1 MPESCIQVPGEYR
14 SANRTVVGDAAD
26 QMEGEPV
33 SWLGWHP
40 SVRVLALL
48 LTAFFFAAAVLQ
60 VILMAN
66 LTGNPPAETQV
77 VTDNIMASF
86 QFEYDR
92 WPIELTAQL
101 LFALGFLAL
110 GGIGILLSRLAAAL
124 DERRSLAAGLF
135 VGTGLLGAASSLV
148 WIGVKPVATF
158 PHYCP
163 CDLRDAELA
172 ARVTALDVGS
182 SVSLWLTIGAIL
194 LASGGFLLIV
204 GLGARAGMS
213 RGWTALTYVTAAAG
227 LLAAVLGAFDV
238 RPASDWLAA
247 AAAGLLIPIW
257 ALWLAIRA
265 PKLSGPG
272 TDGPEDAADQPMVSP
287 PVL

>member
-1 MPESCIQVPGEYR
+1 M
-14 SANRTVVGDAAD
+14 NRI
-26 QMEGEPV
+26 
-33 SWLGWHP
+33 GWHA
-40 SVRVLALL
+40 SLRVLALL

-60 VILMAN
+60 VVLMAN

-135 VGTGLLGAASSLV
+135 VGSGLVGAASSLV
-148 WIGVKPVATF
+148 WVGVKPVATF

-182 SVSLWLTIGAIL
+182 SVSLWLTIGAIV
-194 LASGGFLLIV
+194 LASVGFVLIV
-204 GLGARAGMS
+204 GLGRRAGMS
-213 RGWTALTYVTAAAG
+213 RGWTVLTYLTAAAG
-227 LLAAVLGAFDV
+227 LLAALLGAFDV

-247 AAAGLLIPIW
+247 AAAGMFIPIW
-257 ALWLAIRA
+257 ALWLAIRV
-265 PKLSGPG
+265 PQL
-272 TDGPEDAADQPMVSP
+272 DGPASKTLEDAAEEPMVTP